1 MGPLVP
7 YIISNEFNLVIALII
22 GVFFG
27 FVLEQ
32 AGFSSTK
39 KLVGLF
45 YGYDF
50 TVLRVFFTAGVT
62 AMVGVLLFHH
72 FGILD
77 ISIIYINPTF
87 LRSALI
93 GGTIMGLGFIL
104 GGFCPGTSVC
114 AAAIGKMDAMVFVLG
129 SFIGVFAFTESYPLI
144 KDFYLADAWGPVTMF
159 EMLGISKLA
168 FALVLTFVA
177 VFAFVATWFVEK
189 KVRKEPATISKSRGL
204 KYAVAS
210 LMPFVV
216 VAIVA
221 FVPGRQEIIQNRI
234 AEAQRLQECVFYEI
248 SADELANEI
257 IHNHYKINVIDV
269 RSPEAFE
276 QFHLPMAM
284 NIPINEITNR
294 KWEVVFNQDV
304 KTNIFYANDSM
315 TVRMACLKSRFVG
328 DAKNLILMETA
339 SEFKSMFYDVEQPD
353 LATASKQEIN
363 EYNFRSNALLEME
376 QLIDALKNIGQPVM
390 KEVQVASGGC

>member
-22 GVFFG
+22 GFFFG

-72 FGILD
+72 YGILD

-87 LRSALI
+87 LRSALV
-93 GGTIMGLGFIL
+93 GGAIMGLGFIL

-114 AAAIGKMDAMVFVLG
+114 AAAIGKMDAMLFVLG

-144 KDFYLADAWGPVTMF
+144 KDFYLADAMGPLTMF
-159 EMLGISKLA
+159 EMLGISRLA
-168 FALVLTFVA
+168 FAVVLTFVA
-177 VFAFVATWFVEK
+177 VFAFVATWFVEM
-189 KVRKEPATISKSRGL
+189 KVRKQPAKISKTRGL
-204 KYAVAS
+204 RYSVAAV
-210 LMPFVV
+210 LPFVII
-216 VAIVA
+216 AIVA
-221 FVPGRQEIIQNRI
+221 FVPGRQEIIQNKI
-234 AEAQRLQECVFYEI
+234 AEAQRQKECVFYEI

-257 IHNHYKINVIDV
+257 IHNYYKINVIDV
-269 RSPEAFE
+269 RTPEEYE

-284 NIPINEITNR
+284 NIPIDDITNR
-294 KWEVVFNQDV
+294 KWEMVFNQDV
-304 KTNIFYANDSM
+304 KTNIFYAGDSL

-328 DAKNLILMETA
+328 DAKNLILSETA
-339 SEFKSMFYDVEQPD
+339 AEFKSMFYDLEQPD
-353 LATASKQEIN
+353 LASASKQEIN
-363 EYNFRSNALLEME
+363 EYNYRSNAIREMR
-376 QLIDALKNIGQPVM
+376 QLVDALKNIGQPVVR
-390 KEVQVASGGC
+390 EVKVASGGC